1 MLELPKL
8 PSIPKPPRISELIPR
23 ATPLHEMIGDARAV
37 IKQGR
42 EEITGVASYLH
53 QGVEIPSDTPS
64 EVAPEAEKPL
74 VDKVA
79 QGTACNICS
88 DEHLVQT
95 SGDLM
100 EAMRFARQGGL
111 TDPEAV
117 RRVTAARAELNEM
130 ERYDLTP
137 AQIETLSPQE
147 RALAEW
153 ALVKSRN
160 IRHLINTALT
170 SRSVADLDKAAA
182 EAERTAS
189 EFTSRVLG
197 LPQGCPKCEKLV
209 DLKAYLEKRKHG

>member
-1 MLELPKL
+1 MPELPKL

-53 QGVEIPSDTPS
+53 QGVEIL
-64 EVAPEAEKPL
+64 VAPEPEKPL
-74 VDKVA
+74 VDKVS

-88 DEHLVQT
+88 DEHLTQV

-147 RALAEW
+147 RVLAEW

-160 IRHLINTALT
+160 IRHLINAALS

-182 EAERTAS
+182 EAERTAA

-197 LPQGCPKCEKLV
+197 LPKGCPKCEKLV
-209 DLKAYLEKRKHG
+209 DLKAYLESRRSK